1 MKRVLFLCG
10 KARMRSPTAAAITA
24 DWPNIET
31 DYAGLSN
38 DADEP
43 ISLDHIEWADEIYV
57 MERRQKQCLNTLF
70 GKHLKSKPIHVLNIP
85 DIYAFMEPALIER
98 LKTRLRPKLNP

>member
-1 MKRVLFLCG
+1 MKRILFLCG

-57 MERRQKQCLNTLF
+57 MERRQKKRLNTLF
-70 GKHLKSKPIHVLNIP
+70 GPHLKKTPVHVLGIP
-85 DIYAFMEPALIER
+85 DIYAHMDPDLIQR
-98 LKTRLRPKLNP
+98 LKTRLGPKLTP